1 MIVGMTLHEV
11 EQLLSKCGI
20 QSLNIR
26 RERGGYV
33 AIASCGSSVL
43 IAGPSESLQ
52 QAIDSV
58 IDEVLAL
65 TAPNEGAQ

>member
-1 MIVGMTLHEV
+1 MIIGMTLHEV

-20 QSLNIR
+20 HSMNIR

-33 AIASCGSSVL
+33 AIASYGSSVL

-52 QAIDSV
+52 LAINSA

-65 TAPNEGAQ
+65 TAPKAGE